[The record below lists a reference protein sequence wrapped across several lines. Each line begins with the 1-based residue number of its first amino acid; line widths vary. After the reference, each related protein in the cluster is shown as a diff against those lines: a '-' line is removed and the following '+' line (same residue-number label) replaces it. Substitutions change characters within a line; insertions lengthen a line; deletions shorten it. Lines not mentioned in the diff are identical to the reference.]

1 MLCFGGGSAE
11 DKEKA
16 KRSKRLDNKLANRA
30 KKMNEEKKLLLLGS
44 GESGKSTI
52 FKQMKI
58 LGAGGYSQEELK
70 DFRPI
75 VASNCITQIQ
85 VLISAMDLL
94 GIPYGSEENKSI
106 AEELAE
112 LPSITDAWD
121 ADLAKKIGTIWNDE
135 GIQKAYQ
142 RRDTEFQLNDSAGYF
157 LSNVGRF
164 EDPEFIPTVNDVLQ
178 ARVRTTGIEEAE
190 FDVLDFQFRML
201 DVGGQRSE
209 RRKWIHCFDCVTAVI
224 FTTSLSEYDQTLRED
239 DGQNRMKE
247 SLLLF
252 QEIRNSPWFRAVPF
266 ILFLNKIDLFQE
278 KITRVSLDTCF
289 PEDWKVSDPS
299 KQKESECKEFIRK
312 KFLERDTDGI
322 STVTTHYTCA
332 LDTENIRVIFSVV
345 KSEILNAAMGEI
357 MLF

>member
-1 MLCFGGGSAE
+1 MALCS
-11 DKEKA
+11 
-16 KRSKRLDNKLANRA
+16 
-30 KKMNEEKKLLLLGS
+30 
-44 GESGKSTI
+44 
-52 FKQMKI
+52 
-58 LGAGGYSQEELK
+58 
-70 DFRPI
+70 
-75 VASNCITQIQ
+75 
-85 VLISAMDLL
+85 
-94 GIPYGSEENKSI
+94 
-106 AEELAE
+106 
-112 LPSITDAWD
+112 
-121 ADLAKKIGTIWNDE
+121 
-135 GIQKAYQ
+135 
-142 RRDTEFQLNDSAGYF
+142 F

-289 PEDWKVSDPS
+289 PEDWKGKHSFPPLLFDFQFTLTVSFFLMNPS
-299 KQKESECKEFIRK
+299 S
-312 KFLERDTDGI
+312 L
-322 STVTTHYTCA
+322 
-332 LDTENIRVIFSVV
+332 
-345 KSEILNAAMGEI
+345 
-357 MLF
+357 